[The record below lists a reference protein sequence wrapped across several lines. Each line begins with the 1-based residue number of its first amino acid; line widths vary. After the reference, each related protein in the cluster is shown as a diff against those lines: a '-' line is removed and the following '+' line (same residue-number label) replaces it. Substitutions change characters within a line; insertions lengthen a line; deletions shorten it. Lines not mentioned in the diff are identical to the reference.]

1 MPKQLNKN
9 TFLQILNDIE
19 ARKSMGDIMAH
30 NDVGY
35 ETIRR
40 CKRALKCINA
50 DNVDGVNELYYT
62 NSITSP
68 MAQYAKD
75 EIYKRRDE
83 AKQLQKQKES
93 QKQTECEKPENK
105 PKENEMLYTLMN
117 IEALLEK
124 LVKLWEK

>member
-1 MPKQLNKN
+1 MYKKINKN

-19 ARKSMGDIMAH
+19 SGKSMGDIMV
-30 NDVGY
+30 NNSVGY
-35 ETIRR
+35 ETIMR

-50 DNVDGVNELYYT
+50 DNVYGVNELNYT
-62 NSITSP
+62 NLITSSI
-68 MAQYAKD
+68 AQYAKD

-105 PKENEMLYTLMN
+105 PNEMLYTLMN

>member
-1 MPKQLNKN
+1 MYKQINKN

-19 ARKSMGDIMAH
+19 AGKSTGDIMV
-30 NDVGY
+30 NNSVGY
-35 ETIRR
+35 ETVMR

-62 NSITSP
+62 NLITSP

-105 PKENEMLYTLMN
+105 PNEMLYTLMN

-124 LVKLWEK
+124 LVKLWEE

>member
-1 MPKQLNKN
+1 MYKHISKN

-19 ARKSMGDIMAH
+19 ARKSMGDIMVQ
-30 NDVGY
+30 NGVGY
-35 ETIRR
+35 ETIMR

-50 DNVDGVNELYYT
+50 DNVNGINELYYT

-105 PKENEMLYTLMN
+105 PNEMLYTLMN
-117 IEALLEK
+117 IETLLEK